1 MLPALLG
8 IKGLIKLLS
17 QKTVK
22 NMTPNFK
29 RSLIVQFYNV
39 ILVSEKN
46 DQSKYMYMYIKI
58 ASKQYVVF
66 SCRILEV
73 MSKCRCMLHPLI

>member
-1 MLPALLG
+1 MLPSLPG

-29 RSLIVQFYNV
+29 SSLIVQFYNV
-39 ILVSEKN
+39 NLVSEKN
-46 DQSKYMYMYIKI
+46 DKLKYMYMYIKI
-58 ASKQYVVF
+58 ASKQYVVNF
-66 SCRILEV
+66 YVGFWR
-73 MSKCRCMLHPLI
+73 

>member
-58 ASKQYVVF
+58 ASASKQYVVNF
-66 SCRILEV
+66 HVGFWR
-73 MSKCRCMLHPLI
+73 

>member
-8 IKGLIKLLS
+8 IKELIKLLS

-29 RSLIVQFYNV
+29 RSLIVQFYNL

-58 ASKQYVVF
+58 ASKQYVVNF
-66 SCRILEV
+66 HVGFWR
-73 MSKCRCMLHPLI
+73 

>member
-1 MLPALLG
+1 MLPSLLG
-8 IKGLIKLLS
+8 IKGLIKLPS

-58 ASKQYVVF
+58 ASKQYVVNF
-66 SCRILEV
+66 YVGFWR
-73 MSKCRCMLHPLI
+73 

>member
-8 IKGLIKLLS
+8 IKGLIKLPS

-22 NMTPNFK
+22 KKTPNFK

-58 ASKQYVVF
+58 ASKQYVVNF
-66 SCRILEV
+66 YVGFWR
-73 MSKCRCMLHPLI
+73 